1 MRRKSHEQKTYYSVF
16 AVRDGTI
23 WHASTRRKPGGMPP
37 SDIDA
42 DGVFN
47 TFVGKLGEEDQYT
60 PVAKVVRGGTLATC
74 LNLKRV
80 LRNQVERRLAAI
92 AQQLI
97 DLKAQADRIEAALL
111 KFATT
116 ADGNPDASF
125 DQPCL
130 PDTRTP

>member
-37 SDIDA
+37 GAIDA

-47 TFVGKLGEEDQYT
+47 TFVEKLGEEDQYT

-80 LRNQVERRLAAI
+80 LRNRVEVRLTAI

-97 DLKAQADRIEAALL
+97 DLKAQADRIEAALQKL
-111 KFATT
+111 APAASGDAGT
-116 ADGNPDASF
+116 AL
-125 DQPCL
+125 DQPRS
-130 PDTRTP
+130 RTT

>member
-1 MRRKSHEQKTYYSVF
+1 MRRKSNEQKTYYSVF

-37 SDIDA
+37 GDIDA
-42 DGVFN
+42 DGLFN
-47 TFVGKLGEEDQYT
+47 TFVEKLGEEDQYT

-80 LRNQVERRLAAI
+80 LRNQVEVRLTAM

-97 DLKAQADRIEAALL
+97 DLKAQADRIEAALQKL
-111 KFATT
+111 ATAASGDVGT
-116 ADGNPDASF
+116 AL
-125 DQPCL
+125 DQPRS
-130 PDTRTP
+130 RTT